1 MLINNLISQTT
12 NSLTNFYQ
20 DVEKLKEDITWQEP
34 GNKQYRVLR
43 NCPWGNFSEAS
54 LPQRA

>member
-12 NSLTNFYQ
+12 NNITNFYQ

-34 GNKQYRVLR
+34 DNNLATTKKSPTITKV
-43 NCPWGNFSEAS
+43 
-54 LPQRA
+54 